1 MAPVQYVSPR
11 IGSSFRM
18 KHPSLS
24 HVVFAVALV
33 GSTTLSLVYA
43 EPASAEEPRVEFA
56 REILPILSAHCFA
69 CHGPDEVHREADLR
83 LDLEA
88 DAKRPGDQGAAIT
101 AGQPNASLLID
112 RVTSLDPDQVMPPPH
127 SNRKLES
134 DQIEVLRRWIAQGA
148 DWQQHWAFSPITR
161 PRGSIDEFIQEQL
174 STRGLS
180 LRPTAPPHTLVRR
193 LSLDL
198 LGLPPTPEMGDEF
211 AQNPSPVAYEQLV
224 NELLSR
230 PQFGEHWARMWLD
243 LARYAD
249 TKGYEKDRGR
259 TMWPY
264 RDWVVDAFNSDMPLG
279 QFTAEQLAGD
289 LLPNPTT
296 DQLIATAFHRNTMSN
311 DEGGT
316 DDEEFRIAAVKDR
329 VETTIQIWMGL
340 TMKCAQCHTH
350 KYDPIP
356 IEDYYRFLAIFN
368 QTEDAD
374 RPDDAPRLELAST
387 AEQRRRT
394 EIRSGIS
401 DLKDRLRVAREQTP
415 LTPEAGKAGW
425 FAPQVDSA
433 VSTGGSTLTV
443 DDQLAIEVTGTS
455 PAEDTYEIVFTL
467 PPGSYT
473 ALRLETLPAT
483 AADGKRTVGRNPDD
497 PNFVVSEVTVRPT
510 NPASPKSFSL
520 TNPRADFAQE
530 GWPASAVVD
539 GDLKTGWAISPQ
551 RDEHHALILDFAQ
564 PLHVTAPT
572 SIAITLDQ
580 KYGNRLTIARF
591 RLSISEAD
599 PQTLSPTATSELAS
613 KLKDEI
619 TALEKQLSELNASI
633 VQLPILSQ
641 LSDQNRR
648 ETRIHNRGNFL
659 DLGSTVSPGV
669 LSAFHPLGESVEPN
683 RLGVAQ
689 WLVSHDNP
697 LTARVWANRVWSR
710 VFGRGLVETEE
721 DFGALGAA
729 PSHPELLDLLAAEY
743 RDGGWSLKRLIKI
756 IVMSDTYR
764 QSSHVDAELL
774 KSDPDNRWLSRA
786 PRYRL
791 TGETLRDQA
800 LSISGLLSQRLGGAP
815 VMPPQPKGLW
825 RSTYSG
831 EQWID
836 AQGDQRFR
844 RGLYTYSKRTT
855 PYPSFTTLDAGS
867 GEVCLIRRIRTNTP
881 LQALVTLNDPVFLEA
896 AAALAIR
903 MISETDSRDATVLAK
918 HGLRLALIRSI
929 RDGELEPLLELRE
942 AALTRFAAEPDLAT
956 KLLESAR
963 IEAGGRAPR
972 VVDDNELAAWVIVA
986 TAILNLDEVLTRN

>member
-1 MAPVQYVSPR
+1 
-11 IGSSFRM
+11 M
-18 KHPSLS
+18 KQPTSLS
-24 HVVFAVALV
+24 HIIFAVTLV
-33 GSTTLSLVYA
+33 GSTTLSLVVA
-43 EPASAEEPRVEFA
+43 EPTSADEPRVEFA
-56 REILPILSAHCFA
+56 RDVLPILSAHCYA

-83 LDLEA
+83 LDVEA
-88 DAKRPGDQGAAIT
+88 DAKRPGDQGAAIA
-101 AGQPNASLLID
+101 AGQPSASLLID
-112 RVTSLDPDQVMPPPH
+112 RVTSSDPDQVMPPPH

-134 DQIEVLRRWIAQGA
+134 EQIEILRRWIAQGA
-148 DWQQHWAFSPITR
+148 AWQQHWAFSPITR
-161 PRGSIDEFIQEQL
+161 PGGSIDELIQEQL
-174 STRGLS
+174 TTRGLS
-180 LRPTAPPHTLVRR
+180 LRPTAPPHTLIRR

-198 LGLPPTPEMGDEF
+198 LGLPPTPEMADEF
-211 AQNPSPVAYEQLV
+211 AQDPTPDAYERLV

-259 TMWPY
+259 TIWPY

-289 LLPNPTT
+289 LLPAPTT

-329 VETTIQIWMGL
+329 IETTIQIWMGL

-356 IEDYYRFLAIFN
+356 IEDYYRFFAIFN

-374 RPDDAPRLELAST
+374 RPDDAPRLELAT
-387 AEQRRRT
+387 ADQQRRRS
-394 EIRSGIS
+394 EIRSEIS
-401 DLKDRLRVAREQTP
+401 DLKDRLRAAKEQTA
-415 LTPEAGKAGW
+415 LAPEAGKMSW
-425 FAPQVDSA
+425 FAPQVVSA
-433 VSTGGSTLTV
+433 MSTGGATLAV
-443 DDQLAIEVTGTS
+443 DDQRAIAVSGVS
-455 PAEDTYEIVFTL
+455 PAEDTYVVGLTL
-467 PPGSYT
+467 PPGRYT
-473 ALRLETLPAT
+473 ALRLETLPVIV
-483 AADGKRTVGRNPDD
+483 ADGKRALGRNSDD
-497 PNFVVSEVTVRPT
+497 PNFVLSELTLRPT
-510 NPASPKSFSL
+510 NPDAAKSSEL
-520 TNPRADFAQE
+520 INPRADFAQD
-530 GWPASAVVD
+530 GWPASAAVD
-539 GDLKTGWAISPQ
+539 GDLKSGWAISPQ
-551 RDEHHALILDFAQ
+551 KDEHHALILDFAE

-572 SIAITLDQ
+572 AVEITLDQ
-580 KYGNRLTIARF
+580 NYGNRLTLARF

-599 PQTLSPTATSELAS
+599 PQTLGPSETSELATQ
-613 KLKDEI
+613 LVDEI
-619 TALEKQLSELNASI
+619 AALEKQLSELNASI
-633 VQLPILSQ
+633 VQLPILRQ
-641 LSDQNRR
+641 LPDENRR

-659 DLGSTVSPGV
+659 DQGTSVSPAV
-669 LSAFHPLGESVEPN
+669 LSAFHPLAESVAPN

-710 VFGRGLVETEE
+710 LFGQGLVETEE
-721 DFGALGAA
+721 DFGALGAP

-791 TGETLRDQA
+791 TGEALRDQA
-800 LSISGLLSQRLGGAP
+800 LSISGLLSQRLGGPP
-815 VMPPQPKGLW
+815 VMPPQPEGLW

-831 EQWID
+831 EQWVD

-844 RGLYTYSKRTT
+844 RGLYTYLKRTT
-855 PYPSFTTLDAGS
+855 PYPSFTTLDGGS

-881 LQALVTLNDPVFLEA
+881 LQALVTLNDPAFLEA
-896 AAALAIR
+896 SAALAIR
-903 MISETDSRDATVLAK
+903 MITETDSRDATVLAK

-929 RDGELEPLLELRE
+929 RDGEVEPLLELRE
-942 AALTRFAAEPDLAT
+942 DALARFAAEPELSA

-963 IEAGGRAPR
+963 TDSGRIAPLN
-972 VVDDNELAAWVIVA
+972 VDDNELAAWVVVA

>member
-1 MAPVQYVSPR
+1 MRQPS
-11 IGSSFRM
+11 
-18 KHPSLS
+18 SLS
-24 HVVFAVALV
+24 HFVFAVALV
-33 GSTTLSLVYA
+33 GSTTVSLALA
-43 EPASAEEPRVEFA
+43 EPTSAEGPRVEFA
-56 REILPILSAHCFA
+56 RDVLPILSAHCFA

-83 LDLEA
+83 LDVEA

-101 AGQPNASLLID
+101 AGQPSASLLMD
-112 RVTSLDPDQVMPPPH
+112 RVTSVDPDQVMPPPH

-134 DQIEVLRRWIAQGA
+134 EQIEILRRWIAQGA
-148 DWQQHWAFSPITR
+148 DWQQHWAFSPLTR
-161 PRGSIDEFIQEQL
+161 PSGSIDELVQEQL
-174 STRGLS
+174 SSRGMS

-193 LSLDL
+193 LALDL
-198 LGLPPTPEMGDEF
+198 LGLPPTPEMADEF
-211 AQNPSPVAYEQLV
+211 AQDPSPDAYARLV

-289 LLPNPTT
+289 LLPAPTT

-356 IEDYYRFLAIFN
+356 IEDYYRFFAIFN

-374 RPDDAPRLELAST
+374 RPDDAPRLELAT
-387 AEQRRRT
+387 ANEQQRRA
-394 EIRSGIS
+394 ELRSQIS
-401 DLKDRLRVAREQTP
+401 NLKDRLRAAKEQTA
-415 LTPEAGKAGW
+415 LAPEDGKTSF
-425 FAPQVDSA
+425 FAPRVVSA
-433 VSTGGSTLTV
+433 ISTGGATSAV
-443 DDQLAIEVTGTS
+443 DDQHAIEVNGPS
-455 PAEDTYEIVFTL
+455 PAEDTYEVAISL

-473 ALRLETLPAT
+473 ALRLETLPVA
-483 AADGKRTVGRNPDD
+483 AADGKRAVGRNPDD
-497 PNFVVSEVTVRPT
+497 PNFVVSELTVRPT
-510 NPASPKSFSL
+510 TPDAAKSWPL
-520 TNPRADFAQE
+520 TNPRADFAQD
-530 GWPASAVVD
+530 GWPAAAAID
-539 GDLKTGWAISPQ
+539 GDIKTGWAISPQ
-551 RDEHHALILDFAQ
+551 RDQHHVLILDFAE

-572 SIAITLDQ
+572 TIAITLDQ
-580 KYGNRLTIARF
+580 NYGNRLTLARF

-613 KLKDEI
+613 QLVREI
-619 TALEKQLSELNASI
+619 AALEKQLSELNASI
-633 VQLPILSQ
+633 VQLPILRQ
-641 LSDQNRR
+641 LPNQNRR

-659 DLGSTVSPGV
+659 DQGTPVSPAV

-710 VFGRGLVETEE
+710 LFGQGIVQTEE

-743 RDGGWSLKRLIKI
+743 RDGEWSLKRLIKT

-764 QSSHVDAELL
+764 QSSQVDAELL
-774 KSDPDNRWLSRA
+774 KGDPDNRWLSRA

-800 LSISGLLSQRLGGAP
+800 LSISGLLSQRLGGPP
-815 VMPPQPKGLW
+815 VMPPQPEGLW

-836 AQGDQRFR
+836 AEGDQRFR
-844 RGLYTYSKRTT
+844 RGLYTYLKRTT
-855 PYPSFTTLDAGS
+855 PYPSFTTLDGGS

-903 MISETDSRDATVLAK
+903 MITETDTQDATVLAK
-918 HGLRLALIRSI
+918 HGLRLALLRPI
-929 RDGELEPLLELRE
+929 RDGELEPLLQLRE
-942 AALTRFAAEPDLAT
+942 DAVTRFAAEPDLAK

-963 IEAGGRAPR
+963 IETGRLALQ
-972 VVDDNELAAWVIVA
+972 VANDNELAAWIIVA